1 MSETKPE
8 FAERSPTAAPVRSA
22 LENVRRPRGL
32 YIVPPLAILGG
43 AILAVHHLRVF
54 DQALTSE
61 TDPTSFSP
69 AYLYNAL
76 GESLLALTAIVGGL
90 TLFFGAKMGWWL
102 TALYFPW
109 AWARAVAVPLS
120 MSAGTFTSEDWAIA
134 AIRTLFLSIL
144 FLYLFRQTVLR
155 FTGLDW
161 LPRAWTGVA
170 LAASGCAAAYL
181 LDPFAGP
188 FSFSNDVPPWP

>member
-1 MSETKPE
+1 MSEAKPE
-8 FAERSPTAAPVRSA
+8 TAERSPTDAPVRFA
-22 LENVRRPRGL
+22 FEHVRRPRGL
-32 YIVPPLAILGG
+32 YIIPPIAILGG

-61 TDPTSFSP
+61 TGPTSFSP

-76 GESLLALTAIVGGL
+76 GESLLALTAIIGGL
-90 TLFFGAKMGWWL
+90 TLFFSAKMGWWL

-120 MSAGTFTSEDWAIA
+120 MSAGTFTSEAWASA
-134 AIRTLFLSIL
+134 AIRTLFLSVL
-144 FLYLFRQTVLR
+144 FLYLFRRTVLKY
-155 FTGLDW
+155 TGLDW
-161 LPRAWTGVA
+161 LPRVWTGVA
-170 LAASGCAAAYL
+170 LATIGCAIAYV

-188 FSFSNDVPPWP
+188 FLFSNDVPPWP